1 LSNLA
6 GYMQRNDLDK
16 IVENLL
22 YIFPIFHKKLLKV
35 DISQISWDVHLSY
48 LHIGILLTIH
58 EEMLPP
64 SEIAKKFL
72 ISKPQMTHLINQL
85 VEVEMVEKRPNS
97 KDKRITDLTLTRK
110 GLAAMNQCEIIL
122 KQNIK
127 QQLTNLDPQDQ
138 KELALSIQNIFDICA
153 KWQKS

>member
-35 DISQISWDVHLSY
+35 DISQISRDVHLSY

-85 VEVEMVEKRPNS
+85 VEVEMVEKRSNS

-127 QQLTNLDPQDQ
+127 QQLTNLDIQDQ

>member
-1 LSNLA
+1 
-6 GYMQRNDLDK
+6 MPRNDLDK

-35 DISQISWDVHLSY
+35 DISQISRDVHLSY

-122 KQNIK
+122 KQNMK
-127 QQLTNLDPQDQ
+127 QQLTNLDIQDQ